1 MRRAT
6 ERDPLAGARHFE
18 ARICT
23 IYDFTRGLRLSL
35 LQRNY
40 QPVLAQQASPADN
53 GSRDLLEFATLRRR
67 SSTLQLKDTTL
78 AAVSETGI
86 RVKLNIGKQHG
97 TDMIRVFVRDFD
109 CARLRA
115 PAKMWSSLTGPTEK

>member
-6 ERDPLAGARHFE
+6 ERNPAARHFE

-23 IYDFTRGLRLSL
+23 IYDFTRGLLLSL

-40 QPVLAQQASPADN
+40 QPVLAQQARPDDN
-53 GSRDLLEFATLRRR
+53 GSCDLLEFATPCRR

-78 AAVSETGI
+78 AARSETSFG
-86 RVKLNIGKQHG
+86 
-97 TDMIRVFVRDFD
+97 
-109 CARLRA
+109 
-115 PAKMWSSLTGPTEK
+115 